1 MSVLEMFF
9 RKQRGKFFAS
19 RFIIFLFFGHEYN
32 IFILVD
38 LYLFILTINYF
49 FLFWKNVDWAMYAHL
64 LAVKTFLA
72 VKIKYGIIKSPC
84 MIPYPLI
91 CFFALWIPPFILLSS
106 ILIVLSVLKLTD
118 NKVSKSYYQ
127 DTVNNIRHEWQNP
140 SYVSDRLHIPQ

>member
-1 MSVLEMFF
+1 
-9 RKQRGKFFAS
+9 
-19 RFIIFLFFGHEYN
+19 
-32 IFILVD
+32 
-38 LYLFILTINYF
+38 
-49 FLFWKNVDWAMYAHL
+49 
-64 LAVKTFLA
+64 
-72 VKIKYGIIKSPC
+72 
-84 MIPYPLI
+84 LI